1 MSRTYRRVAQKESH
15 HKNAI
20 PYVRRGN
27 KVSFDIDDV
36 TIEIE
41 RMPRNRHSY

>member
-1 MSRTYRRVAQKESH
+1 MSRTYRRVVHNEPH

-27 KVSFDIDDV
+27 KVSIDIDDV

-41 RMPRNRHSY
+41 RTPKRHSY

>member
-1 MSRTYRRVAQKESH
+1 MARTYRKIVTGKPH

-27 KVSFDIDDV
+27 KMSIDIDDV

-41 RMPRNRHSY
+41 RTPKNRHSY